1 MSIIIQNISER
12 GSVGEQTYE
21 LRINEQ
27 TIVRFTHQREQGLA
41 ICLWRAA
48 DAVMKRTHN
57 TDLSVHLKALEP

>member
-12 GSVGEQTYE
+12 DAVGDHSYE

-27 TIVRFTHQREQGLA
+27 PIVRFTHNREQGLA
-41 ICLWRAA
+41 MCLWRAA

-57 TDLSVHLKALEP
+57 TDLNVHLKALEP